1 MAELRPLIVKVAKML
16 TDSMDAKLGLV
27 KMDEKR
33 PEYWMLDKI
42 LTDDMAR
49 MLLKMG
55 VRKPTTPEALSQKM
69 KWDLTKVESL
79 LEEMCDIGI
88 VEYNWHNEDH
98 HKQYVLPVFVVGN
111 AENLMLNKKIMEKY
125 VRIHILS

>member
-55 VRKPTTPEALSQKM
+55 VRKPTTPEALAE
-69 KWDLTKVESL
+69 D
-79 LEEMCDIGI
+79 EMG
-88 VEYNWHNEDH
+88 H
-98 HKQYVLPVFVVGN
+98 HKSGVPAGRD
-111 AENLMLNKKIMEKY
+111 
-125 VRIHILS
+125 VRHRHRGI

>member
-55 VRKPTTPEALSQKM
+55 VRKPTTPAALSRKM
-69 KWDLTKVESL
+69 KWDLAKVESL

-88 VEYNWHNEDH
+88 VEIGRASCRER
-98 HKQYVLPVFVVGN
+98 V
-111 AENLMLNKKIMEKY
+111 
-125 VRIHILS
+125 